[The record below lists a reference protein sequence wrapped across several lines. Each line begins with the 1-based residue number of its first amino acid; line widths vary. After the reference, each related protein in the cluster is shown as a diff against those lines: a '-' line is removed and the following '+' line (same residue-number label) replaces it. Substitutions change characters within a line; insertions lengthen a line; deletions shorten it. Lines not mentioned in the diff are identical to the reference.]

1 MSKNSTCSHILGYLD
16 SQGNEAYCYIQSYQT
31 FEQWMTLPL
40 LGKKQQQGRIG
51 MLTLLL
57 EQFLLPFSPEVLSP
71 FSKNIRGP
79 DRIGSNCTS
88 KQPFFFFFSGWTTEW
103 HNFNFY
109 RNASSKETKLPCMSW
124 GMSLPSPG
132 YFPLLEA
139 EVMEESW
146 GDFSVSLLKT
156 FCQLQE
162 YFSRASLHP
171 FLSLAEFRLMR
182 SVSFLFKGENPC
194 LLST

>member
-1 MSKNSTCSHILGYLD
+1 MQPHTWLFG
-16 SQGNEAYCYIQSYQT
+16 
-31 FEQWMTLPL
+31 LPR
-40 LGKKQQQGRIG
+40 KRS
-51 MLTLLL
+51 LLL
-57 EQFLLPFSPEVLSP
+57 YSELSDIWAVNDPAIARKKAAARENRYVDSPSGTVSAAILPRGFIPFQQEHQGPRQNRIQLHIKAALFLV
-71 FSKNIRGP
+71 
-79 DRIGSNCTS
+79 C
-88 KQPFFFFFSGWTTEW
+88 FFFSGWTTEW